1 MLIKDDFRD
10 WIIDSLTTAI
20 KEDIIQSIDKYSKE
34 LSSNGQVFSIYDT
47 IDRNDLADEILGSL
61 KTGLLNVID
70 TYNCS
75 EINREVIK
83 RINMLDNYVNKEICQ
98 QIEYADYLD
107 LKDYISDIREITTE
121 VE

>member
-1 MLIKDDFRD
+1 MLIKDDFRV
-10 WIIDSLTTAI
+10 WTIDSLTTAI

-83 RINMLDNYVNKEICQ
+83 RINMLDNYVNKEIRQ

>member
-83 RINMLDNYVNKEICQ
+83 RINMLDNYVNKEIRQ